1 MHSFIKNITL
11 LDTSLVNMEV
21 SLFMITVRKLGTV
34 ILNALIILLIIPNTL
49 AKNFILEEPQTNK
62 YIVKLGDNIST
73 IANNK
78 GVTPEELIIYNK
90 LNTAKD
96 LQPGQIIYFPVK
108 KINSILQKTDADNP
122 INANDFALFAN
133 DKTSSKNTVSKTTII
148 DQQATSQQKKLAK
161 KEAVVYQVE
170 STVEQDVLLPKELQ
184 PVMDPSNSFRSITK
198 TKNETA
204 SKTQPTKELIEIEK
218 PYVEPKINNSSK
230 KLYAVN
236 GSNEALHSVLTD
248 FATNYNIP
256 ITIDIETNSTING
269 LISADTPEGFL
280 DKLASVY
287 NFLWYYDGHTLY
299 IYDNNSVDKQLITL
313 NYLKPNKLRKTLKQM
328 DIWSDKFYWK
338 EQEDDNLVIVSGY
351 KRYVAMVRG
360 TAIILDTKEG
370 EMQKSKLEVRSFP
383 LKYAWATDRTF
394 NFRGQQ
400 LTVPGVST
408 ILKQIIE
415 GGGVAQAA
423 ETIVENKSL
432 KPVAKYGQSTKNKAN
447 NSAEADQLNSGT
459 DAETVYINAD
469 PRLNAIIVH
478 DLGSK
483 MPMYEQ
489 IIQSLDKPSKQI
501 EISISIIDINTENL
515 NSLGV
520 QWSNSKDA
528 SNTTT
533 IGSEATSMKTAYAV
547 ISSTIGEFN
556 AKINALSG
564 EGKVKVV
571 AKPSIITLDN
581 LESIIDNSS
590 TYYVQVTSERTAEL
604 YPVTSGTILRVTP
617 HIITED
623 TAKNKIHLSV
633 NIEDG
638 TGKAEGSSLPTTTN
652 STISTQAVV
661 YEQESLLIGGFYKE
675 REEKVSAKVPLLG
688 DFPVLGYL
696 FKSTKKHKT
705 KTVRLFLITPLI
717 VSS

>member
-1 MHSFIKNITL
+1 
-11 LDTSLVNMEV
+11 MEV

-34 ILNALIILLIIPNTL
+34 IFNMFIILLIIQNTL
-49 AKNFILEEPQTNK
+49 AKNFILEEPQTRK
-62 YIVKLGDNIST
+62 YIVKPGDNIST

-78 GVTPEELIIYNK
+78 GVAPEELIIYNK

-108 KINSILQKTDADNP
+108 KINTILQKTDAEHP
-122 INANDFALFAN
+122 IDATDFESFAN
-133 DKTSSKNTVSKTTII
+133 NKKSSQNTISKTTII
-148 DQQATSQQKKLAK
+148 DQQATSQQKKSAK
-161 KEAVVYQVE
+161 SEAVVYQVE
-170 STVEQDVLLPKELQ
+170 SIVEQDVLLPKELQ
-184 PVMDPSNSFRSITK
+184 PVMKHSNSFESIAK
-198 TKNETA
+198 TKNETTA
-204 SKTQPTKELIEIEK
+204 KNQITTELTEIEK
-218 PYVEPKINNSSK
+218 PYIAPKINNSGK

-236 GSNEALHSVLTD
+236 GNNEALHSVLTD

-269 LISADTPEGFL
+269 LISADNPEVFL

-313 NYLKPNKLRKTLKQM
+313 NYLKPHKLRKTLKQM

-338 EQEDDNLVIVSGY
+338 EQEDENLVIVSGY

-383 LKYAWATDRTF
+383 LKYAWATDRSF

-400 LTVPGVST
+400 LVVPGVST

-432 KPVAKYGQSTKNKAN
+432 KPVAKYGQSTKNQAN
-447 NSAEADQLNSGT
+447 NLVEAEQLNSGT
-459 DAETVYINAD
+459 EAETVYINAD

-520 QWSNSKDA
+520 QWSNSRDA
-528 SNTTT
+528 NNTTS

-617 HIITED
+617 HIIAED
-623 TAKNKIHLSV
+623 IAKNKIHLSV

-638 TGKAEGSSLPTTTN
+638 TGKAEGSNLPTTTN